1 MTVQEIRARLVALV
15 AQIDGAMPASQVPPA
30 PQAGGAPRLELVT
43 VAAWQ
48 VQTSKA
54 GKPYAR
60 LTTSGG
66 AKYPI
71 FAPHLLALDPIPQG
85 SQVELTLQHG
95 KNQDGTTFEKVVG
108 LRILSRGA
116 VQASDDDIPF

>member
-30 PQAGGAPRLELVT
+30 PQSSGAPRVELVT

-60 LTTSGG
+60 LTTSAG

-116 VQASDDDIPF
+116 VQAADDDLPF

>member
-30 PQAGGAPRLELVT
+30 PQSSGAPRLELVT

-48 VQTSKA
+48 VLTSKA

-60 LTTSGG
+60 LTTSAG

-71 FAPHLLALDPIPQG
+71 FAPQLLALDPIPQG